1 MPSTRTLLVRR
12 FICRS
17 CAAVITVLPRQI
29 LARRHFS
36 AGAIGLALFVYGKLR
51 GTAAHVAE
59 RVGLWG
65 RGPGAWRTVR
75 RWLAAIE
82 DGRLFQGVRSS
93 PGDWAPRRRAE
104 RAAMTLAARSLLPET
119 APEEARVFTGAPVAT

>member
-1 MPSTRTLLVRR
+1 VRR
-12 FICRS
+12 FLCRS
-17 CAAVITVLPRQI
+17 CAAVVTVLPRQV

-51 GTAAHVAE
+51 AATAHVAE

-75 RWLAAIE
+75 RWLAALE
-82 DGRLFQGVRSS
+82 DGRLFQSVRAS
-93 PGDWAPRRRAE
+93 PIGWPPRRRAE
-104 RAAMTLAARSLLPET
+104 RAAMTLVARSLLPET
-119 APEEARVFTGAPVAT
+119 ATEDARVFAGAAVVK